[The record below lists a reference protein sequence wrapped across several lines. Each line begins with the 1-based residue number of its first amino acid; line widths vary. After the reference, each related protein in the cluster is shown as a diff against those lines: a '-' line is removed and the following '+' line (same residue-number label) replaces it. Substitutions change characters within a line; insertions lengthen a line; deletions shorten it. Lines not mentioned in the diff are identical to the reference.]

1 MPSDAAVYE
10 SSRTDFNIPYWNST
24 WQFLNKVKESA
35 DENFKSP
42 SGKNKNKKIAMQLD
56 HLGFRVRS
64 DFPLVPFHISNPGI
78 SPGHSSKFLAFN
90 TYGFQFLMHF
100 TKQKIWELI

>member
-1 MPSDAAVYE
+1 
-10 SSRTDFNIPYWNST
+10 
-24 WQFLNKVKESA
+24 
-35 DENFKSP
+35 
-42 SGKNKNKKIAMQLD
+42 MQLD